1 MINEQPSIIPHQSFT
16 INLFSRKTMKQVGH
30 LMRKLL
36 PPTASF
42 IYNQITHYRQFV
54 PHAVYCEAV
63 ASVFSEQL
71 QATYPTY
78 CPLRGQIEQRWYRY
92 SRQLTPAAQRRLIH
106 YLRTTQVDLLHVH
119 YGVDALVYAD
129 MFRAI
134 RRPVLVSFYGYDCT
148 SFPNRFGGWGKK
160 WLQRKLF
167 ANPHVS
173 AYTAMSPDMQEDLV
187 RLGCPEHKIIVHYH
201 GSDPHPF
208 FRERTYLEREEIH
221 LLIISSLTA
230 KKGHTFLLDA
240 FRRAQGMTTRSLHLH
255 IVGEGELRERLAQH
269 ISDHAIAQAYLH
281 GPIAYGSEEHHR
293 FLDQADIFVH
303 PSVTTAQGE
312 KEGIPGAL
320 IEARSSGL
328 PVITTRHAGIP
339 YIVEDS
345 ETGVLVPEYDIE
357 ALAQAIVRLANS
369 ATLRTKIGKSG
380 QEYTRERLDVVQKEK
395 ELERIYQTL
404 IEQKSNQSEVVS

>member
-1 MINEQPSIIPHQSFT
+1 
-16 INLFSRKTMKQVGH
+16 
-30 LMRKLL
+30 MRKLL

-71 QATYPTY
+71 RATYPTY
-78 CPLRGQIEQRWYRY
+78 CPIRRGSDRRWYQY
-92 SRQLTPAAQRRLIH
+92 TRQLTPAAQRRLVH
-106 YLRTTQVDLLHVH
+106 YLKATQVDLLHVH

-129 MFRAI
+129 AFEAVD
-134 RRPVLVSFYGYDCT
+134 RPVLVSFYGYDCT
-148 SFPNRFGGWGKK
+148 SFPNRFGRWGKK

-167 ANPHVS
+167 TNPHVR
-173 AYTAMSPDMQEDLV
+173 AYTAMSPDMQEDLL
-187 RLGCPEHKIIVHYH
+187 RLGCPAQKIIVHYH

-208 FRERTYLEREEIH
+208 FRERTYPDRKEIH

-240 FRRAQGMTTRSLHLH
+240 FRRAQGTTVHSLHLH
-255 IVGEGELRERLAQH
+255 IVGDGELKERLARY
-269 ISDHAIAQAYLH
+269 ISDHAVAQAYLH
-281 GPIAYGSEEHHR
+281 GPIAYGSVEHHR

-303 PSVTTAQGE
+303 PSVTTPQGE

-339 YIVEDS
+339 YIIEDGK
-345 ETGVLVPEYDIE
+345 TGLLVPENDVA
-357 ALAQAIVRLANS
+357 ALSQAIVRLAES
-369 ATLRTKIGKSG
+369 AALRAQLGRAGQAYTL
-380 QEYTRERLDVVQKEK
+380 QELDVAKKEK
-395 ELERIYQTL
+395 DLERIYQEL
-404 IEQKSNQSEVVS
+404 IDNHGSRDPTG

>member
-1 MINEQPSIIPHQSFT
+1 
-16 INLFSRKTMKQVGH
+16 
-30 LMRKLL
+30 MRKLL

-71 QATYPTY
+71 RATYPTY
-78 CPLRGQIEQRWYRY
+78 CPIRSGSDRRWYQYTR
-92 SRQLTPAAQRRLIH
+92 RLTPAAQRRLVH
-106 YLRTTQVDLLHVH
+106 YLKATQVDLLHVH

-129 MFRAI
+129 AFEAVG
-134 RRPVLVSFYGYDCT
+134 RPVLVSFYGYDCT

-167 ANPHVS
+167 ANSQVR
-173 AYTAMSPDMQEDLV
+173 AYTAMSPDMKEDLL
-187 RLGCPEHKIIVHYH
+187 RLGCPAHKIIVHYH

-208 FRERTYLEREEIH
+208 FRERSYPDRKEIH

-230 KKGHTFLLDA
+230 KKGHVFLLDA
-240 FRRAQGMTTRSLHLH
+240 FRRAQGMTTHSLHLH
-255 IVGEGELRERLAQH
+255 IVGEGGLKEPLARY
-269 ISDHAIAQAYLH
+269 ISDHAVAQAYLY
-281 GPIAYGSEEHHR
+281 GPIAYGSAAHHR

-339 YIVEDS
+339 YIIEDGK
-345 ETGVLVPEYDIE
+345 TGLLVPENDVA
-357 ALAQAIVRLANS
+357 ALSRAIVRLAES
-369 ATLRTKIGKSG
+369 AALRAQLGRAGQAYTL
-380 QEYTRERLDVVQKEK
+380 QELDVAEKEK
-395 ELERIYQTL
+395 DLERIYQEL
-404 IEQKSNQSEVVS
+404 IDNRGSRDPTG

>member
-1 MINEQPSIIPHQSFT
+1 
-16 INLFSRKTMKQVGH
+16 
-30 LMRKLL
+30 MRKLL

-71 QATYPTY
+71 RATYPTY
-78 CPLRGQIEQRWYRY
+78 CPIRRGSDRRWYQYTR
-92 SRQLTPAAQRRLIH
+92 RLTPAAQRRLVH
-106 YLRTTQVDLLHVH
+106 YLKAMPVDLLHVH

-129 MFRAI
+129 AFEAVDQ
-134 RRPVLVSFYGYDCT
+134 PVLVSFYGYDCT

-167 ANPHVS
+167 ANPHVR
-173 AYTAMSPDMQEDLV
+173 AYTAMSPDMQEDLL
-187 RLGCPEHKIIVHYH
+187 RLGCPAHKIIVHYH

-208 FRERTYLEREEIH
+208 FRKRSYPDRKEIH

-230 KKGHTFLLDA
+230 KKGHIFLLDA
-240 FRRAQGMTTRSLHLH
+240 FRWAQGQTTKTLHLH
-255 IVGEGELRERLAQH
+255 IVGAGELKDTLAEYIRRFDLARVH
-269 ISDHAIAQAYLH
+269 LH
-281 GPIAYGSEEHHR
+281 GPVAYGSAQHHR
-293 FLDQADIFVH
+293 FLDEADVFVH
-303 PSVTTAQGE
+303 PSVTTGQGE

-339 YIVEDS
+339 YIVQDE
-345 ETGVLVPEYDIE
+345 ETGLLAPENDVM
-357 ALAQAIVRLANS
+357 ALGRAIVRLAES
-369 ATLRTKIGKSG
+369 AALRAQLGRAGQAYTL
-380 QEYTRERLDVVQKEK
+380 QELDVAEKEK
-395 ELERIYQTL
+395 DLERIYQEL
-404 IEQKSNQSEVVS
+404 IDKHGSRDPTG